1 MKKAHKL
8 FNTLLEY
15 RERKK
20 IMSDVLKAIDE
31 YVEEQIKKK
40 LENEKRTIET
50 GNS

>member
-8 FNTLLEY
+8 LKTLLEY

-20 IMSDVLKAIDE
+20 IMSDVIKAIDE

-40 LENEKRTIET
+40 IENEKRTT
-50 GNS
+50 

>member
-20 IMSDVLKAIDE
+20 IMSDVLKAIDK